1 MGQFRSGVFK
11 LALELGLPLYAC
23 CIVGNENLPDRSFRF
38 RTGVIRIAFL
48 REFPAEEVRSFP
60 NAFVLKNAVREAI
73 LQGLEFL
80 EEREDFES

>member
-1 MGQFRSGVFK
+1 MFK
-11 LALELGLPLYAC
+11 LALELGLPIYAC

-48 REFPAEEVRSFP
+48 REFSAAEVRRTP

-73 LQGLEFL
+73 MQGMESL
-80 EEREDFES
+80 EEGEKRSDYEI